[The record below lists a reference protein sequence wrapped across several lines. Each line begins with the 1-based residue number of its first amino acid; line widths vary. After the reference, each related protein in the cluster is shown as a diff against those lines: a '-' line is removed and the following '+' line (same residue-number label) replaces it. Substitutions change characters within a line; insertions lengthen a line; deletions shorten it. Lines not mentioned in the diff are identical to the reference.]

1 MMNKRNELWIKFE
14 VFFLFV
20 DFKVI
25 LLIVMLA
32 NVYKETVF
40 MIDFVDPKKKVVA
53 AQLMQQV
60 WNEAGS
66 GYWMWI
72 VGAILGDLMM
82 KRFLRMLHDE

>member
-32 NVYKETVF
+32 NFYKETVF
-40 MIDFVDPKKKVVA
+40 MIDFVDPKDRKSVV
-53 AQLMQQV
+53 
-60 WNEAGS
+60 
-66 GYWMWI
+66 
-72 VGAILGDLMM
+72 
-82 KRFLRMLHDE
+82 